1 MANDKPISFN
11 PEYRIGDLVSPVVDP
26 GITMMVIGYEI
37 AEVDEDG
44 YVAFFSY
51 ITRGMAGYLNFEPRE
66 IKESIGNHK

>member
-1 MANDKPISFN
+1 
-11 PEYRIGDLVSPVVDP
+11 
-26 GITMMVIGYEI
+26 MMVIGYEI